1 MRAFDDFVK
10 RRLIEQYNDVF
21 NERSQTN
28 TLAEACAENED
39 SENEGQ
45 KEQEESKEP
54 KQAAL
59 FSKLIPNNQTL
70 AIWLS

>member
-21 NERSQTN
+21 NEGNQTN
-28 TLAEACAENED
+28 ALAEACIEREE

-45 KEQEESKEP
+45 KDQEESKEL
-54 KQAAL
+54 K
-59 FSKLIPNNQTL
+59 
-70 AIWLS
+70 